1 MQNKFTPIYHDF
13 FRVKL
18 FIYLFLHQHS
28 SSTLEYFSVF
38 EKILP
43 KIFGRDRQHNR
54 TTIHE
59 RENERKKISLPN
71 GIIII
76 IINIVV
82 VVVVVVVAAAAE
94 KVNDFG

>member
-59 RENERKKISLPN
+59 RENERKKYHYQMALLLLLILLLLLLLLLL
-71 GIIII
+71 
-76 IINIVV
+76 
-82 VVVVVVVAAAAE
+82 
-94 KVNDFG
+94 KR